1 MSLGSALLA
10 LVRPVSPRLVD
21 CELMEI
27 ERIPIDAARAMRQHE
42 AYVASLARLGA
53 RIEYLPPL
61 PEHADGVFV
70 EDTAVVLPE
79 LAVITRPG
87 ATSRQGEVES
97 TATALARH
105 RSLQRIAAPGTL
117 DGGDVLR
124 VGRSLYV
131 GLSARTNREGA
142 KQLQGAIAPHGY
154 TVRALPLQGCLH
166 LKSAVTFLPPDR
178 VLINPDWIDPAVFHR
193 LRIVEVDASEPNAAN
208 TLTLAG
214 TTLVSTR
221 YPRTAETLRSLGIS
235 LWPTEVDELHKAEAG
250 LTCMSLI
257 LEPGS
262 S

>member
-1 MSLGSALLA
+1 MLA
-10 LVRPVSPRLVD
+10 LVRPVSPRLAD
-21 CELMEI
+21 CELMEM
-27 ERIPIDAARAMRQHE
+27 ERAPIDAARAMRQHE
-42 AYVASLARLGA
+42 AYVASLGRLGA

-87 ATSRQGEVES
+87 AASRQAEVQS
-97 TATALARH
+97 TATALTQH
-105 RSLQRIAAPGTL
+105 RPLQRIVAPGTL

-131 GLSARTNREGA
+131 GLSARTNREGV
-142 KQLQGAIAPHGY
+142 KQLEQALAPHGY
-154 TVRALPLQGCLH
+154 GVRALPLQGCLH

-178 VLINPDWIDPAVFHR
+178 LLINPDWIDPAVFPR
-193 LRIVEVDASEPNAAN
+193 LHSVEVDPDEPSAAN

-221 YPRTAETLRSLGIS
+221 YPRTAEKLRSLGIS
-235 LWPTEVDELHKAEAG
+235 VWPTEVDELHKAQAG

-257 LEPGS
+257 LEPRGA
-262 S
+262 